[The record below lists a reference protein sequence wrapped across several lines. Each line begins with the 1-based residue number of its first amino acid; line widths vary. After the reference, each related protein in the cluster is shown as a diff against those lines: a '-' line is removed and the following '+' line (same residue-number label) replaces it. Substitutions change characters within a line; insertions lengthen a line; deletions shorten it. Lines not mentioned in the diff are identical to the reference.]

1 MSPNQTPDDELARRL
16 REGLRR
22 SEAEIDPVTAIRL
35 RAARARALEAAG
47 PRRSGWLWAI
57 PAATAATAGW
67 VAMLW
72 LPGTPGP
79 LPAAPAASEAVAMEA
94 LDVLADEQGPEFYQ
108 NLELYEWLEQE
119 APSA

>member
-1 MSPNQTPDDELARRL
+1 MSPNQTPDDEIARRL
-16 REGLRR
+16 REALRQ

-35 RAARARALEAAG
+35 RAARARALEAAK
-47 PRRSGWLWAI
+47 PQRSGWLWAV
-57 PAATAATAGW
+57 PAATAATALL
-67 VAMLW
+67 VATLW

-79 LPAAPAASEAVAMEA
+79 APAVPVAPESVAMEA